1 MWHCLNHNLTNMNK
15 IRIFSDGAARGNPG
29 PSGVGVVIEAG
40 GRKKT
45 YREFIGYATNNE
57 AEYKALIFALQK
69 VKLIFGKAKSKN
81 LKLECFLDSELIV
94 KQLNHEYK
102 VLEENIQKFFLLLWN
117 LSTDFKEVKYIHI
130 PRVKNSEADR
140 LANLA
145 LDEATRAQSRMF

>member
-1 MWHCLNHNLTNMNK
+1 MNK
-15 IRIFSDGAARGNPG
+15 IKIYSDGAARGNPG
-29 PSGVGVVIEAG
+29 PSAIGIVIEKNG
-40 GRKKT
+40 SKKT

-69 VKLIFGKAKSKN
+69 VKLIHGKTKSKN
-81 LKLECFLDSELIV
+81 LILDCYLDSELVV
-94 KQLNHEYK
+94 KQLGHEYK

-117 LSTDFKEVKYIHI
+117 LSTDFKEVKYFHI
-130 PRVKNSEADR
+130 PRSKNSEADR

>member
-1 MWHCLNHNLTNMNK
+1 MSKVK
-15 IRIFSDGAARGNPG
+15 IYTDGAARGNPG
-29 PSGVGVVIEAG
+29 PSAIGIVIETG

-69 VKLIFGKAKSKN
+69 VKLIHGKTKSKN
-81 LKLECFLDSELIV
+81 LSLDCYLDSELIV
-94 KQLNHEYK
+94 KQLSHQYK
-102 VLEENIQKFFLLLWN
+102 VIEENIQKFFLLLWN
-117 LSTDFKEVKYIHI
+117 LSVDFKEVKYYHI
-130 PRVKNSEADR
+130 PRSKNLEADR

>member
-1 MWHCLNHNLTNMNK
+1 MNK
-15 IRIFSDGAARGNPG
+15 IKIFTDGAARGNPG
-29 PSGVGVVIEAG
+29 PSGIGIVIEEGTA
-40 GRKKT
+40 KKT

-69 VKLIFGKAKSKN
+69 VKLIHGKTQSKSLN
-81 LKLECFLDSELIV
+81 LECYLDSELVV

-102 VLEENIQKFFLLLWN
+102 VVEENIQKFFLLVWN
-117 LSTDFKEVKYIHI
+117 LSIDFREVRYIHI
-130 PRVKNSEADR
+130 PRTKNAEADR